1 MGTAMRSM
9 HGKFRWFVV
18 VVIAMLACNAPEPA
32 PSDILPRDRFRDAL
46 LKAHLVEARMNHEMM
61 VDKRM
66 DMPAV
71 QYYDTL
77 FAQEGITRA
86 EFLRTFNWYTGHPQ
100 EMKAVYE
107 EVLAALQQRADSI
120 VR

>member
-1 MGTAMRSM
+1 MWSMRL
-9 HGKFRWFVV
+9 G
-18 VVIAMLACNAPEPA
+18 IMLLLASPVACNTRESAPP
-32 PSDILPRDRFRDAL
+32 DLLPRDRFRDAL

-66 DMPAV
+66 DMPAA

-77 FAQEGITRA
+77 FVQEGITRA

-107 EVLAALQQRADSI
+107 EVLAALQERADSI